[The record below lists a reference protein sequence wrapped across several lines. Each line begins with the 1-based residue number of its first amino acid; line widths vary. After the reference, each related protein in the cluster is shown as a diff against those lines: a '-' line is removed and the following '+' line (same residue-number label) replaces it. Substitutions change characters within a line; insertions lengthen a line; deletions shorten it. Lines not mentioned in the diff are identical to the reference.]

1 MANFNY
7 LAINDTTEL
16 GFINERLAVNVKAIA
31 ASYKMDSLAAWTQA
45 KALADIDYKGY
56 ITLESDNI
64 LADIPTELYPSMLRY
79 MHDAARHLANMVESY
94 KK

>member
-1 MANFNY
+1 MHDVDGT
-7 LAINDTTEL
+7 NDSHTL
-16 GFINERLAVNVKAIA
+16 PYYGKVDWKKV
-31 ASYKMDSLAAWTQA
+31 M